1 MITFIETLKMRS
13 EPLFWF
19 GVIFLICALV
29 CAVFMSFTHNQVLGV
44 NAYLKPLKFFASSQV
59 LSWTLAW
66 YIGYLPPRPD
76 VAIAT
81 WIIIGVLCFQDA
93 YIFAQAARVEL
104 SHFNVSTPFHTMM
117 FGLMATT
124 ASTLTLAVLYIG
136 LLFWRSSFPDLPG
149 YYVWA
154 IRLGMVIFVVFSF
167 QGFAMGARLAHTVGA
182 PDGGEGL
189 PLLNWSRRFG
199 DLRVAHFVGMHAL
212 QVLPLLAWYVLRST
226 KATFA
231 VSALYLALAAFTWV
245 QALQG
250 RPLLSQNKALNTPIH
265 HNEKNQNP

>member
-1 MITFIETLKMRS
+1 MMAFIETLKMRS

-19 GVIFLICALV
+19 GAAFLIGALL
-29 CAVFMSFTHNQVLGV
+29 CAVLMSLSQNQVLGV
-44 NAYLKPLKFFASSQV
+44 NAYLKPLKFFASSLV

-76 VAIAT
+76 VAIAM
-81 WIIIGVLCFQDA
+81 WIIIAVLCFQDV
-93 YIFAQAARVEL
+93 YIFIQAARGEL
-104 SHFNVSTPFHTMM
+104 SHFNISTPFRSMM

-136 LLFWRSSFPDLPG
+136 MLFWRSSFPNLPE

-154 IRLGMVIFVVFSF
+154 IRLGMVIFVVFAF

-182 PDGGEGL
+182 PDGSEGI

-212 QVLPLLAWYVLRST
+212 QVLPLLAWYVLRNT

-231 VSALYLALAAFTWV
+231 VSALYLLMAAFTWV
-245 QALQG
+245 QALQAK
-250 RPLLSQNKALNTPIH
+250 PLLPQHKEVNSPIQQ
-265 HNEKNQNP
+265 NEKNHTP